1 MKYNTLKSISL
12 LLIIVIADVSISSC
26 KNNSN
31 ENDSTE
37 NGSSLSNSTK
47 KSLDERK
54 EIAEEAV
61 AQYINN
67 YMRGCATTGKY
78 RVIDYSQMKYK
89 ASSSASGNLFTVKID
104 IYHYNSYGEYVGK
117 NKLTISASAT
127 VDEYGKVS
135 NVEALSFLPVDWA

>member
-1 MKYNTLKSISL
+1 MKYNTLKFISL
-12 LLIIVIADVSISSC
+12 LLIIVIVVVSISSC

-31 ENDSTE
+31 GNDSTE

-78 RVIDYSQMKYK
+78 SVIDYSQMKLLTKIILKFLK
-89 ASSSASGNLFTVKID
+89 AGIFHIYLSNRNL
-104 IYHYNSYGEYVGK
+104 HNYGLV
-117 NKLTISASAT
+117 
-127 VDEYGKVS
+127 
-135 NVEALSFLPVDWA
+135 